1 VNVKC
6 QARYKL
12 YLKVGATLESLIS
25 CLKPPQERP
34 GFSTVV
40 AGACFRPG
48 AAPLAHDN
56 EVSYSVIMMI
66 RTQISLSEAEY
77 QAAKEEARRLGISL
91 AELLR
96 RSLRLTLPTDQ
107 SRPWMRYAGLIESG
121 DTRSSQRIDDI
132 VYGQKD

>member
-1 VNVKC
+1 L
-6 QARYKL
+6 AL
-12 YLKVGATLESLIS
+12 AL
-25 CLKPPQERP
+25 PPVWSHPRRCILA
-34 GFSTVV
+34 STEGVS
-40 AGACFRPG
+40 
-48 AAPLAHDN
+48 LAHDN

-77 QAAKEEARRLGISL
+77 QAAKDEARRLGISL

-96 RSLRLTLPTDQ
+96 RSLRLALPTDQ
-107 SRPWMRYAGLIESG
+107 SRPWMRYAGMIESG